1 MSTIRASIVT
11 FGLAAFAAA
20 TLAVTL
26 PSSANALVT
35 NKPPPA
41 DQSNCLQIKNRTG
54 NLLKC
59 GNTTYVLPSKIKR
72 PD

>member
-1 MSTIRASIVT
+1 MSTIRTGIVT

-26 PSSANALVT
+26 PSSASALV
-35 NKPPPA
+35 KFSPPPA
-41 DQSNCLQIKNRTG
+41 DQSNCLKIMNRKG